1 MHVLFIWVHLGLAC
15 CSKQSRSYATAT
27 TATVSPNATAIE
39 YGL

>member
-1 MHVLFIWVHLGLAC
+1 L
-15 CSKQSRSYATAT
+15 KQSRSHATATTAT